1 MKINVSIRI
10 LKQSKHIEE
19 GTMGTIEKEGNHYK
33 IYVLNTPDYI
43 PIIAHELGH
52 VINSLVL
59 NAPQTEE
66 LAESFEDITRKW
78 IRNI

>member
-10 LKQSKHIEE
+10 AKQSKHIEE
-19 GTMGTIEKEGNHYK
+19 GTMGTIEQNENHYR

-52 VINSLVL
+52 LINSLVL
-59 NAPQTEE
+59 NAPQNED
-66 LAESFEDITRKW
+66 LAEKLEDATRDW
-78 IRNI
+78 LRHI